1 MNATARWVLTSRAK
15 ILLVDDDD
23 LLRHSLQAIFL
34 YTGYDVW
41 VARSGEEALEHASQ
55 YPFDVLVTD
64 YRMEDMD
71 GLRLCRELRSLG
83 KKFAAVLISGYSDEQ
98 MLEEARLEGVASVFA
113 KPLNLTQLEN
123 TIASA
128 VRGQ

>member
-1 MNATARWVLTSRAK
+1 MAGRAK

-34 YTGYDVW
+34 YTGYDVR
-41 VARSGEEALEHASQ
+41 VASSGEEAIEHASH

-71 GLRLCRELRSLG
+71 GLCLCRELRKLG
-83 KKFAAVLISGYSDEQ
+83 KKFSAVLISGYSDEQ
-98 MLEEARLEGVASVFA
+98 MMEEARQEGVANIFA
-113 KPLNLTQLEN
+113 KPLNLTQLED
-123 TIASA
+123 TIATV
-128 VRGQ
+128 VRTHP